1 MIQAFLFSLL
11 LNSNPYIVFY
21 GITIPISSD
30 QITWSKSGKNIDFL
44 EEMYIDQSRKI
55 IHTIDSAGS
64 FNDWQKVQ
72 LSIRFAK
79 SLFPG
84 DTEKFTALSFY
95 LWNEMGFDVQP
106 GYNKKGELIPL
117 IASEQ
122 SMFGLPFF
130 KINGIRYYDL
140 LMISKASEVE
150 KKGLTI
156 HSDDPPPK
164 WTKKLVI
171 DVSAVPF
178 TGDQVQEKILS
189 WSFENHYY
197 SFTIPVNIFLRT
209 YFHDLPN
216 VEYKYLLDYKF
227 SENITNNFI
236 NPLREE
242 FKKQKL
248 SDDQIA
254 ECLRQMIL
262 QCFPYIDDQALFG
275 YEHVQFPEE
284 LLLSE
289 GCDCEDRS
297 LFLYKLLEQLTELT
311 PLMADYPTHVSV
323 LINSS
328 ENWQGDSF
336 EYKGKK
342 FIFCDPTFFNAPLG
356 AVPEA
361 IKDLTPDIIERI
373 SK

>member
-1 MIQAFLFSLL
+1 MMTALL
-11 LNSNPYIVFY
+11 ISIFLNSNPFIVFY
-21 GITIPISSD
+21 VITIPIPSE
-30 QITWSKSGKNIDFL
+30 QISWSKSTKNIDFL
-44 EEMYIDQSRKI
+44 EEKYIDQSRKI
-55 IHTIDSAGS
+55 IQTIDSSGS

-79 SLFPG
+79 SLFP
-84 DTEKFTALSFY
+84 DNSEKYISLSFY
-95 LWNEMGFDVQP
+95 LWNEMGFEVQP
-106 GYNKKGELIPL
+106 GYNKNGEMIPL

-122 SMFGLPFF
+122 SMFGMPFF
-130 KINGIRYYDL
+130 KINGSRYYDL
-140 LMISKASEVE
+140 LMISKASEEE

-164 WTKKLVI
+164 WSKKLVI
-171 DVSAVPF
+171 NVSDLPF
-178 TGDQVQEKILS
+178 TGDQTQSKTLS
-189 WSFENHYY
+189 WSYENHYY
-197 SFTIPVNIFLRT
+197 SFTFPVNIYLRS

-216 VEYKYLLDYKF
+216 IEYKYLLEYKF
-227 SENITNNFI
+227 SQSITDNFI
-236 NPLREE
+236 IPLREE

-248 SDDQIA
+248 TDDEKA

-297 LFLYKLLEQLTELT
+297 LFLYKLLEQLTDLT
-311 PLMADYPTHVSV
+311 PLMADYPTHVSI
-323 LINSS
+323 LINSN
-328 ENWQGDSF
+328 ENWKGDSF

-356 AVPEA
+356 AVPDA
-361 IKDLTPDIIERI
+361 IKNLTPDIIERI
-373 SK
+373 LK